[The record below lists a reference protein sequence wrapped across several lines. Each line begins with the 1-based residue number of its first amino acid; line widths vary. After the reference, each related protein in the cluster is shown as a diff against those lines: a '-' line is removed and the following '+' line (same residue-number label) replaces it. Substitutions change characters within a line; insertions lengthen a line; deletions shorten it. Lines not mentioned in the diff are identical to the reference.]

1 MAEQTIQNLLT
12 EKDKKISQL
21 EKEVEN
27 LKLSINKERST
38 TIGMIS
44 QIARIFWG
52 YDDDFNEEMHKIVA
66 NIDTNKSFLNQVD
79 TLLALQSSL
88 LVQSKKMHSFLGKLD
103 QYLQD
108 LSCSISKIESL
119 PLNIRNRALE
129 IFNNKSSLSN
139 TDKLLKILSL
149 INTTIKHL
157 ENDKNNIKE
166 DFIPSSIAN
175 DISQIIN
182 SIELT
187 NNENKELESLKD
199 NLKANITYA
208 EAPNLFKNIITSL
221 IKSTNQERKNIT
233 GFLNGLN
240 EQISLIQSSL
250 TQNYTY
256 NASVFSASKNNHEK
270 FTVELSDFEN
280 DSKDLNKLSL
290 TINQKLSNLNKIL
303 HERESFLNI
312 QEKLLKDLNGIGNKI
327 TAVKEEAKT
336 FKDTINELTKQK
348 MIDTLTGLNNFY
360 GFVAKLED
368 DSKKLSPSEK
378 KKLMV
383 GIINI
388 DDFSQI
394 NNQYNFSVGDKILRV
409 IGSTLKRQIR
419 ETDFLARLGSD
430 RFGIIFYGVNDK
442 NINQPFVN
450 LISTVKA
457 IPFHYHNE
465 KVAVTVSISAC
476 SIDKECNASDLV
488 ETLEN
493 YLTFYKQEHPN
504 TRSHFLLN
512 QNIGDAI

>member
-1 MAEQTIQNLLT
+1 
-12 EKDKKISQL
+12 
-21 EKEVEN
+21 
-27 LKLSINKERST
+27 
-38 TIGMIS
+38 
-44 QIARIFWG
+44 
-52 YDDDFNEEMHKIVA
+52 
-66 NIDTNKSFLNQVD
+66 
-79 TLLALQSSL
+79 
-88 LVQSKKMHSFLGKLD
+88 
-103 QYLQD
+103 
-108 LSCSISKIESL
+108 
-119 PLNIRNRALE
+119 
-129 IFNNKSSLSN
+129 
-139 TDKLLKILSL
+139 
-149 INTTIKHL
+149 
-157 ENDKNNIKE
+157 
-166 DFIPSSIAN
+166 
-175 DISQIIN
+175 
-182 SIELT
+182 
-187 NNENKELESLKD
+187 
-199 NLKANITYA
+199 
-208 EAPNLFKNIITSL
+208 
-221 IKSTNQERKNIT
+221 
-233 GFLNGLN
+233 
-240 EQISLIQSSL
+240 
-250 TQNYTY
+250 
-256 NASVFSASKNNHEK
+256 
-270 FTVELSDFEN
+270 
-280 DSKDLNKLSL
+280 
-290 TINQKLSNLNKIL
+290 
-303 HERESFLNI
+303 
-312 QEKLLKDLNGIGNKI
+312 
-327 TAVKEEAKT
+327 
-336 FKDTINELTKQK
+336 

-430 RFGIIFYGVNDK
+430 RFGIIFYSVNDK

-493 YLTFYKQEHPN
+493 SLTFYKQEHPN